1 MQRRGDHAVK
11 QGAQSVIIQGQQLRG
26 IHLCPIEQ
34 MKTAESR
41 GVSTFQL
48 ATGSLSEPA
57 SE

>member
-34 MKTAESR
+34 MKEPR
-41 GVSTFQL
+41 GFTFKL
-48 ATGSLSEPA
+48 NF
-57 SE
+57 